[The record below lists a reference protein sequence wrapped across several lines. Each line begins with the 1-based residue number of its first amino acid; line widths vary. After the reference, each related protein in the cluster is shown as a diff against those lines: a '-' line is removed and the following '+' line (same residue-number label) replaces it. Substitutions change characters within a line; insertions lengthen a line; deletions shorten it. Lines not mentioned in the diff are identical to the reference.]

1 MIIRKLEAIPLR
13 RELET
18 VFQGGTYKITSRPTM
33 VCRVELD
40 NGTIGEI
47 FGGDEEEYQ
56 AEVAELVNKHYQSLL
71 LGQDVRDIE
80 RLWDRLWNHRVDFGN
95 RGIHTLDLA
104 KHCIHTQAIATVDL
118 ALWDAL
124 GKSLNQPVAKLL
136 GGYADKVRV
145 IGIGGYMNP
154 GITAS
159 DLEAEV
165 AGFREQGIFGMKLKV
180 GKNTVE
186 EDIERARTARK
197 VGGRDFLLCTDANQ
211 TWTVNE
217 AVAFARGVKE
227 LNLAWLEE
235 PVRWHD
241 QHEGNA
247 RVRAEGTP
255 VNAGQGEISRHGCR
269 DLITRGAVDI
279 LNVDATIAAGAT
291 EWRRI
296 AGMAQCFGI
305 GMAHHE
311 EPQVALHLLASA
323 PNGIAVEIFP
333 SYQRDPMWFDLP
345 AAHPVIKDGYMH
357 VPDAPGFGIPL
368 RPEIIEKYRV

>member
-1 MIIRKLEAIPLR
+1 MKIKFIEAIPLR
-13 RELET
+13 RDLET
-18 VFQGGTYKITSRPTM
+18 AFQGGTYRITSRPTV

-40 NGTIGEI
+40 NGLVGEI
-47 FGGDEEEYQ
+47 FGGDEEQYQ
-56 AEVAELVNKHYQSLL
+56 REVIELVNTHYRPLL
-71 LGQDVRDIE
+71 VGGDVRDVE
-80 RLWDRLWNHRVDFGN
+80 RHWERMWRTHVDFGN

-104 KHCIHTQAIATVDL
+104 KHCIHSQAIAAADL

-124 GKSLNQPVAKLL
+124 GKALGQPVAKLL

-154 GITAS
+154 GKTAS
-159 DLEAEV
+159 DLEEEI
-165 AGFREQGIFGMKLKV
+165 AGFHEQGIGGMKLKV
-180 GKNTVE
+180 GKNPVE
-186 EDIERARTARK
+186 QDIERARLARK
-197 VGGRDFLLCTDANQ
+197 AGGKDFLLCTDANQ
-211 TWTVNE
+211 SWTVEE
-217 AVAFARGVKE
+217 AVMFARGVRD
-227 LNLAWLEE
+227 LGLAWLEE
-235 PVRWHD
+235 PVRWHE

-247 RVRAEGTP
+247 RVRSEGTP

-269 DLITRGAVDI
+269 DLITRGAVDL

-296 AGMAQCFGI
+296 ANLAQCFGV

-345 AAHPVIKDGYMH
+345 AEHPIIKDGWMQ
-357 VPDAPGFGIPL
+357 VPDRPGFGIPL
-368 RPEIIEKYRV
+368 RQDIIEKYRL